1 MKDLFLKLILHK
13 IKGVT
18 CFKDLLTLDKIFY
31 KTYKD
36 AALALGLI
44 EDDENKVY

>member
-1 MKDLFLKLILHK
+1 M
-13 IKGVT
+13 KGVD

-31 KTYKD
+31 KTYKE

-44 EDDENKVY
+44 ENDENKVY